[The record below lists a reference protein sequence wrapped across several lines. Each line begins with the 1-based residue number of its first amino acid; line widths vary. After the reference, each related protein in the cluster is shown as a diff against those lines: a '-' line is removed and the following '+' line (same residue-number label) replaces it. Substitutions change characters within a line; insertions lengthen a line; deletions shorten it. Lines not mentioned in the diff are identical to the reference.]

1 MNKKKP
7 NFITEL
13 ITLKKKFIKYAQEN
27 SHKVD
32 LNTFEI
38 NIANGYLTLRMECE
52 DEYEDCIV
60 FYQEI
65 EMDNDKT
72 YQNHLLP
79 MSIHIEY

>member
-7 NFITEL
+7 NFIVEL
-13 ITLKKKFIKYAQEN
+13 SALKKKFIKYAQDN
-27 SHKVD
+27 SYKID

-38 NIANGYLTLRMECE
+38 NISNGYLTFRMECE
-52 DEYEDCIV
+52 DEDEDCIV

-65 EMDNDKT
+65 EMDNGKL